1 RSPGT
6 DLPPADRAARDK
18 PDAIIERII
27 EPVISEHERTCI
39 RRIRKMRSRDR
50 AEPRDAVIVDLRCCQ
65 PVYLHRLRNLRLPRG
80 LPLLRRTSDR
90 FPRTG
95 LGRARGDACKIGWQQ
110 IRAYRLPTGTVRQG
124 CGAVPLSV
132 SQDEILPGRRIDKD
146 IVPGIQDI
154 PKPGPWDGTGL
165 RRAIRLDQDRG
176 NRADDDLINGR
187 AVHGVYIDL
196 VLSGCLPEV

>member
-95 LGRARGDACKIGWQQ
+95 LGRARGM
-110 IRAYRLPTGTVRQG
+110 RAKSAGSRSGPTGFQPALFVRDAERYH
-124 CGAVPLSV
+124 CPSARTKYCP
-132 SQDEILPGRRIDKD
+132 
-146 IVPGIQDI
+146 
-154 PKPGPWDGTGL
+154 
-165 RRAIRLDQDRG
+165 
-176 NRADDDLINGR
+176 
-187 AVHGVYIDL
+187 
-196 VLSGCLPEV
+196 